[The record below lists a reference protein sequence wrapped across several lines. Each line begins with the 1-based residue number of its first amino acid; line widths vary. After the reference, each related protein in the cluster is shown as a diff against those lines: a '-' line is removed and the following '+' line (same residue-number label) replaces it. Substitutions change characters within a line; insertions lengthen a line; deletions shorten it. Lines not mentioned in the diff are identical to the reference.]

1 MKLVKIGIGAGIVVG
16 AAVAVILLQPSE
28 LYVRRA
34 ATMSA
39 PPAKVFE
46 QVNDFHKW
54 TAWSPWEK
62 VDPNMTR
69 TYSGPETGVGA
80 VYAWSGNNEI
90 GEGRMTIVESQ
101 PDLVRI
107 RLEFMRPFAAT
118 NTAEFRF
125 VPEGDTTAVSWTM
138 TGTQGFL
145 GKAICLVMN
154 MDTMIGGRFD
164 QGLASLKSIVEAA
177 PRS

>member
-1 MKLVKIGIGAGIVVG
+1 MLKKIGIGTVIVVG
-16 AAVAVILLQPSE
+16 AAVVVILLQPSE
-28 LYVRRA
+28 LYVHRA

-39 PPAKVFE
+39 PPARVYE

-69 TYSGPETGVGA
+69 TYSGTETGVGS

-90 GEGRMTIVESQ
+90 GEGRMTIVESR

-125 VPEGDTTAVSWTM
+125 VPEGDKTAVSWTM
-138 TGTQGFL
+138 TGPQGFM
-145 GKAICLVMN
+145 GKAIGLVMN
-154 MDTMIGGRFD
+154 MDRMIGEQFD
-164 QGLASLKSIVEAA
+164 KGLSAMKSIVEA
-177 PRS
+177 PRQ